1 MSFPLDVWKLL
12 AGLGIFLFGM
22 LLIEESVKALS
33 GRAFRRIIRMYTN
46 GRLRSI
52 GSGALVTALLQSS
65 SAVSLMVLA
74 FVGAGVMS
82 MQNAIGVIMGSNIGT
97 TLTAWIIAT
106 IGFKIKIETM
116 ALPFIALGALGLIFF
131 KTSSKPFLVTR
142 LFIGFGFL
150 FLGLDFM
157 KVSVESFAQTFSL
170 EGFPNYGLWFYLLIG
185 TLMTALMQASAA
197 TIAIVLTALN
207 SGLITFDIGAA
218 MVIGANIGTTITVL
232 LGAIG
237 GVQAKKRVSLSH
249 LIFNVVTGVVAFLAL
264 PLLVRAVTL
273 FVDIRSNSLVGLAL
287 FHTLFNVL
295 GVLIF
300 FPFLGLLSRL
310 LIRVFPDHKTILTV
324 YLDKTPPE
332 VTDAAI
338 AALRK
343 EIGHL
348 LQECQLHNLRLLR
361 IDEKLVFDV
370 DLPLEGYRKKKY
382 TLDQLYENIKLL
394 HAAIFTFYSGI
405 QISKLNETEAK
416 ELERLIYASRNMMN
430 SIKNFK
436 SVRHNMDEFDSSDN
450 EYLNTQYKLFRR
462 RLLEVY
468 HDMSRILSMENEEAR
483 YRNLL
488 ASFAQIEE
496 ADNRFI
502 KNTLDAV
509 AEQKIQEMEIASLLL
524 VNRLF
529 TQSCRM
535 QIYSM
540 KDLLLTQEQINNFDQ
555 AMDAKEIM
563 SEKNK
568 RVDRSGRPPRS
579 LYLLACRMASNR
591 TMATAL
597 DRLRL
602 LTFLSC
608 YTGEW

>member
-1 MSFPLDVWKLL
+1 MSFNLDLWKLL

-33 GRAFRRIIRMYTN
+33 GRAFRRIIRTYTN

-106 IGFKIKIETM
+106 IGFKIKIESL
-116 ALPFIALGALGLIFF
+116 ALPFIGLGAVGLILF
-131 KTSSKPFLVTR
+131 KPPSKPFLVIR
-142 LFIGFGFL
+142 LLMGFGFL

-157 KVSVESFAQTFSL
+157 KVSVESFTQTFSL
-170 EGFPNYGLWFYLLIG
+170 EQFPNYGLWFYLIVG
-185 TLMTALMQASAA
+185 TLFTALMQASAA

-207 SGLITFDIGAA
+207 SGLITFNIGAV

-232 LGAIG
+232 LGSIG

-249 LIFNVVTGVVAFLAL
+249 LFFNVVTGAVAFLGLPAL
-264 PLLVRAVTL
+264 VWIISF
-273 FVDIRSNSLVGLAL
+273 FVDIRSDSLMGLAL
-287 FHTLFNVL
+287 FHTLFNIL
-295 GVLIF
+295 GVIIF
-300 FPFLGLLSRL
+300 FPFLGPLSQL
-310 LIRVFPDHKTILTV
+310 LIKIFPDYKTILTV
-324 YLDKTPPE
+324 YLDQTPPE
-332 VTDAAI
+332 ITDAAT

-343 EIGHL
+343 ETGHL
-348 LQECQLHNLRLLR
+348 LQECQLYNLRLLR

-370 DLPLEGYRKKKY
+370 DLPFEKNRKKKY
-382 TLDQLYENIKLL
+382 TIDKLYENIKLL
-394 HAAIFTFYSGI
+394 QAEIFTFYSKI
-405 QISKLNETEAK
+405 QTQKLNETEVK

-436 SVRHNMDEFDSSDN
+436 GVRHNMDEFDGSDN
-450 EYLNTQYKLFRR
+450 EYLNVQYKLFRK
-462 RLLEVY
+462 RLVELY
-468 HDMSRILSMENEEAR
+468 YNMSRIFNMEDKEDQ
-483 YRNLL
+483 YRSLL
-488 ASFAQIEE
+488 TSFQQIEE

-502 KNTLDAV
+502 KKTLHAV
-509 AEQKIQEMEIASLLL
+509 AEGKIQEMEIASLLL

-540 KDLLLTQEQINNFDQ
+540 KDLLLSQEQINNFDQ
-555 AMDAKEIM
+555 ALDIKEITNE
-563 SEKNK
+563 EKK
-568 RVDRSGRPPRS
+568 KTED
-579 LYLLACRMASNR
+579 
-591 TMATAL
+591 
-597 DRLRL
+597 
-602 LTFLSC
+602 
-608 YTGEW
+608 

>member
-1 MSFPLDVWKLL
+1 MLANLDLWKLL
-12 AGLGIFLFGM
+12 AGLGVFLFGM
-22 LLIEESVKALS
+22 LLMEDSVKALS
-33 GRAFRRIIRMYTN
+33 GRAFRRIIRIYTN

-74 FVGAGVMS
+74 FVGAGVMN

-106 IGFKIKIETM
+106 IGFKIKIESL
-116 ALPFIALGALGLIFF
+116 ALPFIGLGAVGLILF
-131 KTSSKPFLVTR
+131 KPSSKPFLVTR
-142 LFIGFGFL
+142 LLIGFGFL

-157 KVSVESFAQTFSL
+157 KGSVESFTQTFSL
-170 EGFPNYGLWFYLLIG
+170 EQFPDYGLWFYLLVG
-185 TLMTALMQASAA
+185 TFASALMHSSAA

-237 GVQAKKRVSLSH
+237 GLQAKKRVSLSH
-249 LIFNVVTGVVAFLAL
+249 LIFNVVTGAAAFLGLPAL
-264 PLLVRAVTL
+264 VWLISF
-273 FVDIRSNSLVGLAL
+273 FVDIRSSSLVGLAL
-287 FHTLFNVL
+287 FHSLFNIL
-295 GVLIF
+295 GVVIF

-310 LIRVFPDHKTILTV
+310 LMRIYPDYKTILTL
-324 YLDKTPPE
+324 YLDQTPPE
-332 VTDAAI
+332 ITDAAT

-348 LQECQLHNLRLLR
+348 LQECQLYNLRLLR

-370 DLPLEGYRKKKY
+370 DLPFEINRKKKY
-382 TLDQLYENIKLL
+382 TLDALYENIKLL
-394 HAAIFTFYSGI
+394 HAEIFTFYSKI
-405 QISKLNETEAK
+405 QTHNLDEIEAK

-436 SVRHNMDEFDSSDN
+436 GVRHNMDEFDGSDN
-450 EYLNTQYKLFRR
+450 GYLNTQYKLFRK
-462 RLLEVY
+462 RLVELY
-468 HDMSRILSMENEEAR
+468 HNMSRILNMEDKEDQ
-483 YRNLL
+483 YRSLL
-488 ASFAQIEE
+488 TSFGQIAE

-502 KNTLDAV
+502 KNTLNAV

-540 KDLLLTQEQINNFDQ
+540 KDLLLSQEQVNNLDR
-555 AMDAKEIM
+555 AMDKKDIM
-563 SEKNK
+563 NAEKTK
-568 RVDRSGRPPRS
+568 IKD
-579 LYLLACRMASNR
+579 
-591 TMATAL
+591 
-597 DRLRL
+597 
-602 LTFLSC
+602 
-608 YTGEW
+608 